1 MFNIGLPEL
10 LIIVAIALIVFGP
23 NKLPELAKAFG
34 RAMREFK
41 KATEEVKESFE
52 AETKDLEEIKHTLTD
67 ENLLADLAEQVSSS
81 EPTPEEASTHPEPP
95 APAETSPL
103 EAAPTQTVGERRERK
118 RKKSLRGEKKEL
130 LPMDEKKLP
139 LTSHLQEL
147 RKRLILSFI
156 AVGIGFILC
165 YTFADSIFN
174 ILAAPLM
181 KVMPKGGSL
190 IFISVAE
197 AFFTYMKVAFI
208 AGIILTSPF
217 ILYQIWA
224 FIAPGLYQKE
234 KKYVVPFVLG
244 GSFFFA
250 LGVLFGYFVA
260 IPVGF
265 KFLLGYATDFIKPM
279 PSMKE
284 YLSFS
289 IKFLLAFGLV
299 FEFPVVLVLLA
310 RIGIIDAKMLAR
322 QRKYAILLIFIFAA
336 AVTPSPDLISQV
348 LMALPLMGLYELSI
362 LLSKIFGKKSAPI
375 PPESDVKKTESP
387 AST

>member
-1 MFNIGLPEL
+1 
-10 LIIVAIALIVFGP
+10 
-23 NKLPELAKAFG
+23 
-34 RAMREFK
+34 
-41 KATEEVKESFE
+41 
-52 AETKDLEEIKHTLTD
+52 
-67 ENLLADLAEQVSSS
+67 
-81 EPTPEEASTHPEPP
+81 
-95 APAETSPL
+95 
-103 EAAPTQTVGERRERK
+103 
-118 RKKSLRGEKKEL
+118 
-130 LPMDEKKLP
+130 MDEKKLP

-156 AVGIGFILC
+156 AIGVGFVIC

-174 ILAAPLM
+174 VLAAPLTDIL
-181 KVMPKGGSL
+181 KAQGGTL

-208 AGIILTSPF
+208 ASVILTSPF

-224 FIAPGLYQKE
+224 FVAPGLYQKE
-234 KKYVVPFVLG
+234 KKYVIPFVLG
-244 GSFFFA
+244 GSLFFA
-250 LGVLFGYFVA
+250 LGVLFGYKVA

-265 KFLLGYATDFIKPM
+265 RFLLGYGTDIIKPM

-310 RIGIIDAKMLAR
+310 KIGIIDAKMLAR
-322 QRKYAILLIFIFAA
+322 QRKYAILLIFIVAA

-348 LMALPLMGLYELSI
+348 VMALPLMALYELSI
-362 LLSKIFGKKSAPI
+362 LLSRIFGKKSAPI
-375 PPESDVKKTESP
+375 PSEGDENRVGSSD
-387 AST
+387 ST

>member
-1 MFNIGLPEL
+1 
-10 LIIVAIALIVFGP
+10 
-23 NKLPELAKAFG
+23 
-34 RAMREFK
+34 
-41 KATEEVKESFE
+41 
-52 AETKDLEEIKHTLTD
+52 
-67 ENLLADLAEQVSSS
+67 
-81 EPTPEEASTHPEPP
+81 
-95 APAETSPL
+95 
-103 EAAPTQTVGERRERK
+103 
-118 RKKSLRGEKKEL
+118 
-130 LPMDEKKLP
+130 MDEKKLP

-156 AVGIGFILC
+156 AIGVGFGIC
-165 YTFADSIFN
+165 YAFADSIFN

-181 KVMPKGGSL
+181 KMMPKGGSL
-190 IFISVAE
+190 IFTSVAE

-224 FIAPGLYQKE
+224 FVAPGLYQKE
-234 KKYVVPFVLG
+234 KRYVIPFVLG
-244 GSFFFA
+244 GSFFFI
-250 LGVLFGYFVA
+250 LGVLFGYYVT
-260 IPVGF
+260 IPIGF
-265 KFLLGYATDFIKPM
+265 KFLLCYATDFIKPM

-299 FEFPVVLVLLA
+299 FEFPVVLVLLS

-336 AVTPSPDLISQV
+336 VMTPPDIISQV

-362 LLSKIFGKKSAPI
+362 LLSKIFGKKPTPVPS
-375 PPESDVKKTESP
+375 EDDGNKVESP
-387 AST
+387 VSN

>member
-1 MFNIGLPEL
+1 
-10 LIIVAIALIVFGP
+10 
-23 NKLPELAKAFG
+23 
-34 RAMREFK
+34 
-41 KATEEVKESFE
+41 
-52 AETKDLEEIKHTLTD
+52 
-67 ENLLADLAEQVSSS
+67 
-81 EPTPEEASTHPEPP
+81 
-95 APAETSPL
+95 
-103 EAAPTQTVGERRERK
+103 
-118 RKKSLRGEKKEL
+118 
-130 LPMDEKKLP
+130 MDEKKLP

-156 AVGIGFILC
+156 AIGLGFFIC
-165 YTFADSIFN
+165 YALKEPLFD

-181 KVMPKGGSL
+181 KMMPDGGAL

-197 AFFTYMKVAFI
+197 AFFTYMKVAFL

-217 ILYQIWA
+217 VLYQIWA
-224 FIAPGLYQKE
+224 FVAPGLYQKE
-234 KKYVVPFVLG
+234 KKYVIPFVLG

-250 LGVLFGYFVA
+250 FGILFGYFIA

-310 RIGIIDAKMLAR
+310 RMGVVDAKTLA
-322 QRKYAILLIFIFAA
+322 QKRKYAILLIFIFAA
-336 AVTPSPDLISQV
+336 VMTPPDIISQV
-348 LMALPLMGLYELSI
+348 LMALPLIGLYELSI
-362 LLSKIFGKKSAPI
+362 LLSKIFGKKLLSVPAEGDIKQEEP
-375 PPESDVKKTESP
+375 P

>member
-1 MFNIGLPEL
+1 M
-10 LIIVAIALIVFGP
+10 
-23 NKLPELAKAFG
+23 
-34 RAMREFK
+34 M
-41 KATEEVKESFE
+41 
-52 AETKDLEEIKHTLTD
+52 
-67 ENLLADLAEQVSSS
+67 
-81 EPTPEEASTHPEPP
+81 P
-95 APAETSPL
+95 A
-103 EAAPTQTVGERRERK
+103 
-118 RKKSLRGEKKEL
+118 
-130 LPMDEKKLP
+130 
-139 LTSHLQEL
+139 
-147 RKRLILSFI
+147 
-156 AVGIGFILC
+156 
-165 YTFADSIFN
+165 
-174 ILAAPLM
+174 
-181 KVMPKGGSL
+181 GGSL

-208 AGIILTSPF
+208 AGLILTSPF

-224 FIAPGLYQKE
+224 FVAPGLYQKE

-244 GSFFFA
+244 GSLFFA
-250 LGVLFGYFVA
+250 MGVLFGYFIA
-260 IPVGF
+260 IPIGF

-310 RIGIIDAKMLAR
+310 RIGVIDAKTLAR
-322 QRKYAILLIFIFAA
+322 QRKYAILLIFVFAA
-336 AVTPSPDLISQV
+336 IVTPPDIISQIM
-348 LMALPLMGLYELSI
+348 MALPLMGLYELSI